1 MMFYRFL
8 IVCQH
13 FCICIIVCLLSCQCR
28 QNEFIAQSLTP
39 NRDVGD
45 KYLTFQ
51 SLDARNL
58 LRTNVRYNSLVP
70 AERMAVTLRYL
81 ASGESQTSLAFNFRI
96 GRSTICTILQET
108 CTAIWQALQPSW
120 VRVPSNASEWASIAD
135 QFETMWNFPN
145 CVGAM
150 DGKHVVI
157 QAPAKCGS
165 SFFNYKG
172 THSVVLM
179 AVCDAHYRFLIV
191 DIGDSGRHS
200 DGGVLSNSAFGKAL
214 LDGKLP
220 FPQSRALPGTT
231 SPALPYVIVADE
243 AFPLRCN
250 MLRPYP
256 GRKFTGIPVC
266 IQLQAQQGKENY

>member
-1 MMFYRFL
+1 MSKQTFDFL
-8 IVCQH
+8 V
-13 FCICIIVCLLSCQCR
+13 
-28 QNEFIAQSLTP
+28 
-39 NRDVGD
+39 
-45 KYLTFQ
+45 
-51 SLDARNL
+51 
-58 LRTNVRYNSLVP
+58 SLVEPVLYRRGYFSRERPGISP
-70 AERMAVTLRYL
+70 AERMAVTLRNL

-96 GRSTICTILQET
+96 GRSTIYTILQET

-120 VRVPSNASEWASIAD
+120 VWVPSNASEWTSIAD

-157 QAPAKCGS
+157 QAPTKCGS

-214 LDGKLP
+214 
-220 FPQSRALPGTT
+220 
-231 SPALPYVIVADE
+231 
-243 AFPLRCN
+243 
-250 MLRPYP
+250 
-256 GRKFTGIPVC
+256 
-266 IQLQAQQGKENY
+266 